1 MTPFAGIDSH
11 SCSPLYATGF
21 HAVEADSAIGAAQIF
36 AERLARRRFG
46 CMGYGRIVPLETS
59 TEEIDCEFEAQIGK
73 GVPPN
78 SWTGRNVRFCVTQKR
93 F

>member
-21 HAVEADSAIGAAQIF
+21 HAVEADSAIGAAQIY

-46 CMGYGRIVPLETS
+46 GRGYGRIVPLETS
-59 TEEIDCEFEAQIGK
+59 TEEIDCEFEARKSARTCRPIVGP
-73 GVPPN
+73 GEMSV
-78 SWTGRNVRFCVTQKR
+78 SA
-93 F
+93 